1 MEVKI
6 NKEIREYTE
15 SVFLGLSMRQAF
27 FSVLA
32 CVLTLVS
39 YFVLQP
45 ALGTEI
51 TSWVCILVALPCAV
65 LGFVTYNGM
74 TAEQLVIA
82 WVRSEILMPKR
93 LVFQNENIYA
103 NILKKGRRELK
114 HD

>member
-32 CVLTLVS
+32 CALTLVS

-45 ALGTEI
+45 VLGAEI
-51 TSWVCILVALPCAV
+51 TSWVCILAALPCAV
-65 LGFVTYNGM
+65 LGFVTYIGM

-82 WVRSEILMPKR
+82 WIRSEILTPKR

-103 NILKKGRRELK
+103 NSLKKGRRELK